1 MNGHKPNISIE
12 QRYDV
17 PVRTNI
23 DTESR
28 WVNENENEKFEI
40 INLKKRSMIIVTF
53 WAKRVHMD
61 MLIKS
66 GRGFKYGVRMIIEN
80 FSFFLK
86 FNKINA

>member
-28 WVNENENEKFEI
+28 WVNENEKF
-40 INLKKRSMIIVTF
+40 
-53 WAKRVHMD
+53 
-61 MLIKS
+61 
-66 GRGFKYGVRMIIEN
+66 
-80 FSFFLK
+80 
-86 FNKINA
+86 KIMNSK